1 MGRTGVVVT
10 GIIATVLVIAGFI
23 IIGKKDNAPDQ
34 NTATSPPAASE
45 QSADA
50 SNTADQPPAATAV
63 ITYNGSLFSPSQVTV
78 NKDGT
83 VTIKN
88 DSSETIDIESVPHP
102 IHTDN
107 LQLNL
112 GEIEA
117 GASKSFTLSK
127 TGSWGYHNH
136 LNETQTG
143 TIVVR

>member
-50 SNTADQPPAATAV
+50 SNTADQPPAAAAV

-78 NKDGT
+78 NKGDTIT
-83 VTIKN
+83 VKN
-88 DSSETIDIESVPHP
+88 ESSTTVDFESDVHP

-107 LQLNL
+107 PELNV
-112 GEIEA
+112 GGIA
-117 GASKSFTLSK
+117 PGQSKSFTVN
-127 TGSWGYHNH
+127 TVGSWGYHNH
-136 LNETQTG
+136 LNTSQTG